1 MISRSLFSQFSISF
15 KAYFKELRRDSRRP
29 GYESVFHGMKKKI
42 IRSLQKFNLTF
53 KQKRVGKRP
62 IRAFLCIQ
70 RPLAAYATEVCLCFD
85 ARMTRVDLGTNSATF
100 PSKNKVNASW
110 NKTFGL
116 FGEARCCWI
125 GSSNDS
131 NNRDYVK
138 YKYFL
143 VSRNL
148 N

>member
-1 MISRSLFSQFSISF
+1 MISRSLSSPFSISL

-29 GYESVFHGMKKKI
+29 GYESVFHGMKKI
-42 IRSLQKFNLTF
+42 IRSLFNLTF

-70 RPLAAYATEVCLCFD
+70 RPLAAYANHFCLCFD
-85 ARMTRVDLGTNSATF
+85 ARMTRVDLSTNSATF

-110 NKTFGL
+110 KEIVGR
-116 FGEARCCWI
+116 FGEVRCCWI
-125 GSSNDS
+125 GSS